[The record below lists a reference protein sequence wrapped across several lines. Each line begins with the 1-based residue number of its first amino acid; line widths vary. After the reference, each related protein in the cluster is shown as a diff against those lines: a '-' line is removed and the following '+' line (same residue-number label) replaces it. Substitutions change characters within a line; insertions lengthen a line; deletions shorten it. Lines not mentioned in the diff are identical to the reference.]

1 MRKKRILSLILAL
14 LMLLIASACGGVN
27 KPAGDST
34 AKGGTPAAESSIS
47 QESRSQKESG
57 KTDQKDQGSAAADSK
72 KAEQPE
78 ASEESKAAAAE
89 SSTSVKEETEGSL
102 DPDGSYTSK
111 EDVALYL
118 HLYGKLPSNFITKK
132 ADLWNR
138 MHPESAS
145 AVTDSETMRG
155 SCRRSRGGRIMNV
168 TSIPSERRRGGR
180 NGSSIRQTD
189 RSTTREIIMRPLNF
203 CMGRSRILRAV
214 RSFRENT

>member
-72 KAEQPE
+72 KA
-78 ASEESKAAAAE
+78 AVWTRTAAIRRRR
-89 SSTSVKEETEGSL
+89 TLRCTFICTGNCRRISL
-102 DPDGSYTSK
+102 PRRK
-111 EDVALYL
+111 P
-118 HLYGKLPSNFITKK
+118 KPSAGR